1 MLPQDLFSSALPL
14 APIAL
19 IVAVAAFAHGVIGV
33 GFPLITTPCIA
44 LLTDLRTAVL
54 ITVLPNILI
63 NILSILR
70 GKDWRTT
77 LARHWPLA
85 TYVLLGS
92 LLGTQLLMGLP
103 ANPLKLALA
112 LMLLVSLNLGRLK
125 TLDWSRI
132 FRHRRLAEG
141 SFGIAAGILS
151 GTVNIS
157 VPPLAIYF
165 MGLSLTP
172 TATVQLF
179 NLCFIVGKL
188 TQAGTLAAHGQF
200 TAPILWQSAG
210 LTLLGALCLIPGM
223 ALQSRL
229 EAATYRRWLDRTL
242 LLMALVM
249 LAQVAYTWNA

>member
-14 APIAL
+14 LPIAL
-19 IVAVAAFAHGVIGV
+19 VVAIAAFAHGIMGI
-33 GFPLITTPCIA
+33 GFPLITTPCIT
-44 LLTDLRTAVL
+44 LLTDLKTAVL

-70 GKDWRTT
+70 GGNWRTT
-77 LARHWPLA
+77 LAQHWPLA
-85 TYVLLGS
+85 AYVLLGS
-92 LLGTQLLMGLP
+92 LIGTQLLMGLP

-112 LMLLVSLNLGRLK
+112 LMLLVSLNLNRLK
-125 TLDWSRI
+125 TLDWAKLFCR
-132 FRHRRLAEG
+132 RRLAEG
-141 SFGIAAGILS
+141 AFGLSAGILS

-165 MGLSLTP
+165 MGLRLTP

-200 TAPILWQSAG
+200 SAPILWQSGA
-210 LTLLGALCLIPGM
+210 LTVLGAICLIPGM
-223 ALQSRL
+223 ALQARL

-242 LLMALVM
+242 LLMALFM
-249 LAQVAYTWNA
+249 LAQVAYTWNT